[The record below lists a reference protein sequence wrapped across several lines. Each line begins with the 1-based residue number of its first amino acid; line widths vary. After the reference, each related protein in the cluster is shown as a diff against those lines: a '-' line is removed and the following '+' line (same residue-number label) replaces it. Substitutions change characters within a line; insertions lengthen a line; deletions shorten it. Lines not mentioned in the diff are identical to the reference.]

1 VPAYVFNSLL
11 GRIPVLGWMFSPEKG
26 GGVIAARYSVRG
38 PLESPEVTVNP
49 LSTFT
54 PGFLRNLFN
63 IF

>member
-1 VPAYVFNSLL
+1 VRGWR
-11 GRIPVLGWMFSPEKG
+11 GRGPPVSISPEKG